1 MTLDELMSQLLNAV
15 EVFRGQQV
23 QEVQEEEEREQR
35 EAMKR
40 DQDMAYQE
48 SLIADRAKVIE
59 GAGGRLEGRGG
70 RGQVV

>member
-48 SLIADRAKVIE
+48 SLIADRAKVLQGGDQE
-59 GAGGRLEGRGG
+59 EGGR
-70 RGQVV
+70 